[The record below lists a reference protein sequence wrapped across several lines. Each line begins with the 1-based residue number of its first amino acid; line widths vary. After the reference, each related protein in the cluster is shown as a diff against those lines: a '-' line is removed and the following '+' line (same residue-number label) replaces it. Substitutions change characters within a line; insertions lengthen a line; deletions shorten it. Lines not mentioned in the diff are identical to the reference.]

1 MRATT
6 RIGRTATLLA
16 LCGALGCGYF
26 EPRGLANVSGLKRAA
41 GSAPP
46 AVTRIKT
53 PAPRREPSPREIIDE
68 LNGDTGPLRRGEY
81 AIRYNRT
88 LMYPVRWLRAEG
100 MADTLQDLLSAQYG
114 PNVRVVTHPETNN
127 LFIYLPPHSEWQSG
141 RSVGG
146 RTGSAPGRSTGRT
159 SSAGRGTTSRATTN
173 RGSTSPR
180 R

>member
-1 MRATT
+1 METRPQNRLERPPVRATT

-68 LNGDTGPLRRGEY
+68 LLLLMKAVLDARGRVVLEMNI
-81 AIRYNRT
+81 AQGSLDRLI
-88 LMYPVRWLRAEG
+88 
-100 MADTLQDLLSAQYG
+100 DLLPAMKSPTVAKLYG
-114 PNVRVVTHPETNN
+114 TEHYAVKVAVPRARVARLVPELKRLGASDILETDIRKVI
-127 LFIYLPPHSEWQSG
+127 L
-141 RSVGG
+141 
-146 RTGSAPGRSTGRT
+146 
-159 SSAGRGTTSRATTN
+159 
-173 RGSTSPR
+173 
-180 R
+180 